1 MSRLRDVPRR
11 RLYATA
17 AAVAALAVTGGLA
30 QAALKGSGPKPP
42 PKPLAAAVLDALR
55 APKLKGISARIHFTN
70 NLVPAGTLP
79 PGTSSP
85 ITAGADGRL
94 ALAADGRFRLDLT
107 SRAGD
112 AQITSDGRRLG
123 IYDGTSH
130 TVYTLPLP
138 AGLPGGRGTGRT
150 GGAVGG
156 FALEGIQRNLGSL
169 LRYFTL
175 SGAKPSTTAGRPSY
189 TVHISPRD
197 DAGLLGAAELAW
209 DAEKGVPLR
218 AAVYAQGNSDPV
230 LELAATEISFG
241 RVPDTAVAASPHPG
255 AKRVEIDP
263 TGRDLPDVSAGVE
276 GVAAVRRRLDF
287 DLAAPAEL
295 AGLPRR
301 EVRLVRTGGA
311 VGAVGIYG
319 HGLGTIAVFQAKA
332 TAGAPALHDP
342 AVKLPEVNIDGVTGR
357 ELATALGTLV
367 TFERDGVAYVVVG
380 LVPPLAAE
388 NAARDLR

>member
-11 RLYATA
+11 RLYAIA
-17 AAVAALAVTGGLA
+17 ATVAALAVTGGLA
-30 QAALKGSGPKPP
+30 QAALKGSGPKPA
-42 PKPLAAAVLDALR
+42 PKPLVAAVLDALR
-55 APKLKGISARIHFTN
+55 APKLEGISARIHFTN
-70 NLVPAGTLP
+70 NLVPPGTLP
-79 PGTSSP
+79 AGTSSP

-107 SRAGD
+107 SSAGD
-112 AQITSDGRRLG
+112 AQITSDGRRLS
-123 IYDGTSH
+123 IYDGTSR
-130 TVYTLPLP
+130 TLYTLPLP
-138 AGLPGGRGTGRT
+138 AGLPGGHGT

-156 FALEGIQRNLGSL
+156 FALQGIQRNLGSL

-175 SGAKPSTTAGRPSY
+175 SGAKPTTTAGRPSY
-189 TVHISPRD
+189 TVRISPRD

-230 LELAATEISFG
+230 LELAATEISYG
-241 RVPDTAVAASPHPG
+241 RVPDAAVAASPHPG
-255 AKRVEIDP
+255 AKRVEIDA

-276 GVAAVRRRLDF
+276 GVAAVRRRLEF
-287 DLAAPAEL
+287 PLAAPAEL

-301 EVRLVRTGGA
+301 QVRLVRMGGA
-311 VGAVGIYG
+311 DGAVGIYG

-332 TAGAPALHDP
+332 TAGGSALDRPAP
-342 AVKLPEVNIDGVTGR
+342 KLPEVNIDGVTGR